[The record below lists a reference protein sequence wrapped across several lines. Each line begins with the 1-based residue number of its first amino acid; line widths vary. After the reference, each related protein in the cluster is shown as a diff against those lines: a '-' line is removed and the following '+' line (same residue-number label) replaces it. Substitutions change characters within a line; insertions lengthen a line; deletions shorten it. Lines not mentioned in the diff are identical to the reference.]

1 MAISRRIGVF
11 LIAFTVLFGAVS
23 LTGTGSSSL
32 LPATNAAAASAKLS
46 LRESQKL
53 TVVGQPVKV
62 VVKGEQLTDLYGFEF
77 KLKYDTA
84 KLKFMSA
91 SAEWEGMA
99 ISPIDKNGVVTFAHT
114 KVGAS
119 AKGVS
124 GTAAIATFTFEAAAS
139 GKTGI
144 ELLEAKLVDSEVKAV
159 QLKSA
164 AKLALLT
171 SSSAPIAFS
180 DIKGHWAESH
190 IGKAALFDLV
200 TGYENGTFQPNGQVT
215 RAQFAVMLSR
225 AFMLET
231 MQSSPAD
238 FKDKDKF
245 PGWAEA
251 SIMEA
256 VRADV
261 IDGYDD
267 GTFRPDRLITRAEM
281 ATMIMRASRY
291 PLDEGATATFADAE
305 KIPVWAKPSVASAV
319 SHNLL
324 KGRSGNRFEPQQH
337 ATRAEAVTI
346 VLSLVDALYK

>member
-11 LIAFTVLFGAVS
+11 LIAFIVLFGAVS
-23 LTGTGSSSL
+23 ITGIGSSSL
-32 LPATNAAAASAKLS
+32 LTATSAAAAGAKLTLS
-46 LRESQKL
+46 ESQKL
-53 TVVGQPVKV
+53 AVVGQPVKV
-62 VVKGEQLTDLYGFEF
+62 IVKGEQLTDLYGFEF

-124 GTAAIATFTFEAAAS
+124 GTNAIATFTFEAAAS

-171 SSSAPIAFS
+171 S
-180 DIKGHWAESH
+180 
-190 IGKAALFDLV
+190 
-200 TGYENGTFQPNGQVT
+200 
-215 RAQFAVMLSR
+215 
-225 AFMLET
+225 
-231 MQSSPAD
+231 
-238 FKDKDKF
+238 
-245 PGWAEA
+245 
-251 SIMEA
+251 
-256 VRADV
+256 
-261 IDGYDD
+261 
-267 GTFRPDRLITRAEM
+267 
-281 ATMIMRASRY
+281 MRASRY

-319 SHNLL
+319 THNLL

-337 ATRAEAVTI
+337 ATRAETVTI